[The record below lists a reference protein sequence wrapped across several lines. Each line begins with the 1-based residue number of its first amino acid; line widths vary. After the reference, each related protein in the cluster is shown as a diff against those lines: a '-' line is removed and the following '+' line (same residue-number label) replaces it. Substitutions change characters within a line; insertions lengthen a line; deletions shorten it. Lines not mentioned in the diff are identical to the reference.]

1 MSSDYSD
8 ITNYEF
14 KKDIGEG
21 NFGKVKLGI
30 FKPTGEEFAIK
41 VLNKEKI
48 RKKMKNLALRENEI
62 ITKLNHINI
71 VLVYCIIDTKEDFY
85 IIMEYCKLGELF
97 DYIVKYKRL
106 EEDESCNFFY
116 QLINGVEYIHSQGIA
131 HRDLKPENLLLTEKK
146 ILKIIDFGLSH
157 EFEEEE
163 FLKTKCGSP
172 SYAAPEIISK
182 PNYNGFKIDI
192 WCCGIILY
200 AMLCGYLPFD
210 GDDDGENNN
219 VKLFQ
224 NILECEPELPDFLSD
239 MSKDLIMSILN
250 PDPDKRITIEQI
262 KEHPFYLKGK
272 NLCTIDYSSNE
283 KEIIKTRQ
291 SFFKHVK
298 DDNKANT
305 HDNLKEHDNY
315 LNKNNSE
322 SANKIT
328 NKNYKGNKT
337 DGNIKSNGKHSI
349 DIISNSKYK
358 FTVNIESRNNNH
370 SNLASI
376 DNTNKATK
384 GKLHLLSFKNKNKN
398 RPSNELNTFKRK
410 FNPINLHIGKNINN
424 KIKNILNT
432 EANESAKHGL
442 PFIGQKETDNMFNY
456 LLSNRLKFK
465 MDNSSNNSINLIK
478 NSEENISS
486 NNKIK
491 FGQHLNNKINHI
503 LMEKQLNNNNVLENI
518 KKNLD
523 NNNINV
529 NSHKDIKLSDVHK
542 TKMKSSER
550 IKRNLN
556 LHLNNITN
564 NNHRKH
570 AGNMTNTINTYVP
583 GKLTLSLSSENKIN
597 RKSKINKNYKY
608 NYDYNYNFNSSPNKH
623 IFINNSRAETLNV
636 SNDVNKKNRNRN
648 VKETKTIIPFHHDFS
663 KKNIMINNS
672 PNKNNFGIINSS
684 EIKTLINNLQVN
696 NIGDIP
702 TTKTKDNLKY
712 NFMKD
717 IKFNNIINMPKEN
730 SDNKLYM
737 LTDANNQ
744 NEQNIK
750 KNSKMNSKNY
760 IIYSERSNKRN
771 GISLS
776 KGINKEKKYN
786 LTKVIKDT
794 QSDKKGVKKN
804 RSFGHN
810 LNDEEVNNNQN
821 RNIKKLILRKGSNEK
836 NKREDL
842 LRYALFNGNKNH
854 KYNNFNNL
862 ITLNN
867 NLLPKLNEHMYN
879 NNKNEK
885 FK

>member
-1 MSSDYSD
+1 MSNDYSD

-71 VLVYCIIDTKEDFY
+71 VLVYCIIDTKEDFF

-239 MSKDLIMSILN
+239 ISKDLIMSILN
-250 PDPDKRITIEQI
+250 PDPDKRITIAQI

-272 NLCTIDYSSNE
+272 SLCKIDYSLNE
-283 KEIIKTRQ
+283 QEIIKTRQ

-298 DDNKANT
+298 DDNKFNT
-305 HDNLKEHDNY
+305 HDILNEHDNY
-315 LNKNNSE
+315 LIKNNSE

-328 NKNYKGNKT
+328 NKNYKGDKT
-337 DGNIKSNGKHSI
+337 DGKIKSIGKNSV
-349 DIISNSKYK
+349 DIISNNKYK
-358 FTVNIESRNNNH
+358 FTINAESRNSNH
-370 SNLASI
+370 SNLVSI
-376 DNTNKATK
+376 DNTNKVTK
-384 GKLHLLSFKNKNKN
+384 AKLQLLSLKAKSKQK
-398 RPSNELNTFKRK
+398 NELNTFKRK
-410 FNPINLHIGKNINN
+410 FNPINLHIQKKMNT
-424 KIKNILNT
+424 KIPNILNT

-442 PFIGQKETDNMFNY
+442 PFIGQKESDNVFNY
-456 LLSNRLKFK
+456 LLSNQLKFK
-465 MDNSSNNSINLIK
+465 LDNSSNNSINLIK
-478 NSEENISS
+478 NSEENTSL

-491 FGQHLNNKINHI
+491 FGHHMDNKMNHI
-503 LMEKQLNNNNVLENI
+503 LIEKKLNNNDILENI
-518 KKNLD
+518 KKNL
-523 NNNINV
+523 NNNIINV
-529 NSHKDIKLSDVHK
+529 NNHKDIKLSDVHK

-564 NNHRKH
+564 INHRKH
-570 AGNMTNTINTYVP
+570 TGNMTNTLNTYVP

-608 NYDYNYNFNSSPNKH
+608 NYDYNFNFNSSPNKN
-623 IFINNSRAETLNV
+623 ILINNSRAETLNI
-636 SNDVNKKNRNRN
+636 SNDINYKKNRNGNIR
-648 VKETKTIIPFHHDFS
+648 EAKTIMPSHDDFS
-663 KKNIMINNS
+663 KKNMMINYS
-672 PNKNNFGIINSS
+672 PNKDKLGIGLSS
-684 EIKTLINNLQVN
+684 EIKTLVNNLQVK
-696 NIGDIP
+696 NIGDIS
-702 TTKTKDNLKY
+702 TTKNKDNLKFK
-712 NFMKD
+712 FMKD
-717 IKFNNIINMPKEN
+717 IKFNSIINMPKEN

-737 LTDANNQ
+737 LTDANNP
-744 NEQNIK
+744 NDKSVK
-750 KNSKMNSKNY
+750 KKSKTNSKNY
-760 IIYSERSNKRN
+760 IMKSERSNKRN
-771 GISLS
+771 GISLP
-776 KGINKEKKYN
+776 KGINRERKYN
-786 LTKVIKDT
+786 LTNVIKDV
-794 QSDKKGVKKN
+794 QNDKKGVKKN

-810 LNDEEVNNNQN
+810 INEEEFSNNQN
-821 RNIKKLILRKGSNEK
+821 RNAKKIILRKGSNEK
-836 NKREDL
+836 NKRDDL
-842 LRYALFNGNKNH
+842 LRYALFHGNKNH
-854 KYNNFNNL
+854 KYSNFNNL

-879 NNKNEK
+879 SKNEK